1 MFDDSPLA
9 RRKVT
14 PDISTRDEKT
24 RRRRSWGRRALRIIG
39 ALVGLLAVFVTCV
52 VIAGWEAFGKAPEGA
67 RLEAMKASPQ
77 WDGSAFENAQP
88 LWNDLWGS
96 VDEGFSPD
104 EHDGP
109 SETPP
114 LVHVEPDRFDTPTEL
129 RVTWLGHST
138 MIIEIDRRRFL
149 VDPVWGE
156 ATAPVTWFG
165 PIRWY
170 PPPLDLE
177 DIPPVDAIL
186 ISHDHYDHLDHPTIV
201 ALHDRDTTFVCPLG
215 VGAHLEYWGVAAEKI
230 VELDWWERHAFED
243 VELVMTPAR
252 HASGRQVFDQN
263 RTLWGGY
270 ALLGPRHRAYYSG
283 DTGLFDA
290 LEEIGERLG
299 PFDVTMIEVGQYAQ
313 AWPDWHLG
321 PEQAVTAHRLV
332 RGNVMIPVHWG
343 LFTLAPHGWTE
354 PIERTVVAARK
365 EDVTLACPRPGE
377 NVVPDAL
384 GAVEPWWPDLPWRT
398 VEEYPIL
405 ATENGVR

>member
-1 MFDDSPLA
+1 
-9 RRKVT
+9 
-14 PDISTRDEKT
+14 
-24 RRRRSWGRRALRIIG
+24 
-39 ALVGLLAVFVTCV
+39 
-52 VIAGWEAFGKAPEGA
+52 
-67 RLEAMKASPQ
+67 MKASPQ
-77 WDGSAFENAQP
+77 WEGAAFENAQP
-88 LWNDLWGS
+88 LWNDAWGS
-96 VDEGFSPD
+96 FSEGTSPS

-109 SETPP
+109 TETPSF
-114 LVHVEPDRFDTPTEL
+114 VHVDPERFATRAEL

-138 MIIEIDRRRFL
+138 LILEVDQRRFL

-165 PIRWY
+165 PTRWY

-177 DIPPVDAIL
+177 DIPSVDAIL

-201 ALHDRDTTFVCPLG
+201 ALRDRDTTFVCPLG
-215 VGAHLEYWGVAAEKI
+215 VGAHLAYWGVDEEKI
-230 VELDWWERHAFED
+230 VELDWWERHAFGEI
-243 VELVMTPAR
+243 ELVMTPAR

-283 DTGLFDA
+283 DTGMFDA
-290 LEEIGERLG
+290 LQQIGERLG

-321 PEQAVTAHRLV
+321 PEQAVQAHRLV
-332 RGNVMIPVHWG
+332 RGGVMIPVHWG
-343 LFTLAPHGWTE
+343 LFTLAPHAWTE

-365 EDVTLACPRPGE
+365 EGVVLATPRPGE
-377 NVVPDAL
+377 SVVPGAPSTIDA
-384 GAVEPWWPDLPWRT
+384 WWPELPWRSA
-398 VEEYPIL
+398 EQYPIV